1 MTTFF
6 TSDTHY
12 FHLNVITFCKRP
24 FATVEEM
31 NQVMLDNWNRVVQP
45 EDVVWFLGDFSFGK
59 DDVTANVLRQLSG
72 TKHLIVGNH
81 DRKGRAEKLFNRR
94 WQEFFASRHDYLR
107 VAVGEHKFVLCH
119 FPFASWE
126 RGYINLH
133 GHVHSPKGYSNKY
146 QQYDVGV
153 DANDFTP
160 VTAETV
166 VLKAQAGY
174 RTPLGSEMGMSDV
187 PRS

>member
-1 MTTFF
+1 MTIFF

-12 FHLNVITFCKRP
+12 FHNNVISFCKRP

-31 NQVMLDNWNRVVQP
+31 NQAMLDNWNRVVAS
-45 EDVVWFLGDFSFGK
+45 EDEVWFLGDFSFGK
-59 DDVTANVLRQLSG
+59 DDVTADVLRQLHG

-81 DRKGRAEKLFNRR
+81 DRKGRAERLFNKQ
-94 WQEFFASRHDYLR
+94 WQEFFVDRHDYLR
-107 VAVGEHKFVLCH
+107 LKINENKFVLCH

-133 GHVHSPKGYSNKY
+133 GHVHSPKGYLNKY
-146 QQYDVGV
+146 LQYDVGV

-160 VTAETV
+160 VSSEAV
-166 VLKAQAGY
+166 VLRAQSGY
-174 RTPLGSEMGMSDV
+174 LPPMPLGMSTV
-187 PRS
+187 TSR